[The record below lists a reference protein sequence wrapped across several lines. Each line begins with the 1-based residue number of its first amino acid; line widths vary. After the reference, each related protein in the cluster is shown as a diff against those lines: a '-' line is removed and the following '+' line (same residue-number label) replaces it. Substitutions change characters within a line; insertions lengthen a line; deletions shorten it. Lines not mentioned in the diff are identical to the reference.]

1 MFDERIFG
9 VPWSVLV
16 VFALAVA
23 AVYFVVDMGA
33 GTTGIRC
40 LLVRWAHPAV
50 WVLLAHRGARDDQAH
65 AAARR
70 VGRTDRRDGR
80 GPLPR
85 LHCRDAERP
94 RLAAVRNH
102 RAGGELSAAGRF
114 RPIDQMTMETEDGG

>member
-33 GTTGIRC
+33 GTTGIRY

-50 WVLLAHRGARDDQAH
+50 WVLLAIAALAMTKLTPLPAAWAGPIGATGGVLYLVFIVAMLS
-65 AAARR
+65 
-70 VGRTDRRDGR
+70 GR
-80 GPLPR
+80 G
-85 LHCRDAERP
+85 
-94 RLAAVRNH
+94 
-102 RAGGELSAAGRF
+102 
-114 RPIDQMTMETEDGG
+114 